1 MADRLRNK
9 IALVF
14 GAGSSG
20 PGWSNGKAAA
30 VAFAREGAR
39 VVAVDRHGP
48 AAEETRD
55 LILAEGGECLAVQ
68 ADVTSSG
75 EVAAAVRR
83 CLETFGRVDILHNNV
98 GIVEM
103 GGPIE
108 TTEESWDRVMA
119 VNAKGMFLT
128 CKHVL
133 PIMLAQGAG
142 VILNISSIAGIRY
155 TGMNYIAYAASK
167 GAVNQFTQS
176 LALQYAAH
184 GIRVNAILPGLMNT
198 PLIVEGFRSVYANVE
213 EMIRARDAL
222 CPMKKMGDAWDVAH
236 AAVFLAS
243 DEAKYITGVLLP
255 VDGGLTCK
263 CT

>member
-1 MADRLRNK
+1 MAERLRQRV
-9 IALVF
+9 ALVF

-30 VAFAREGAR
+30 VAYAREGAR
-39 VVAVDRHGP
+39 IVAADRDLQ

-55 LILAEGGECLAVQ
+55 IIVAERGECLAIQ
-68 ADVTSSG
+68 ADVTCSD
-75 EVAAAVRR
+75 EVAAAVRQCR
-83 CLETFGRVDILHNNV
+83 ERFQRIDILHNNV

-103 GGPIE
+103 GGPVE
-108 TTEESWDRVMA
+108 TSEQSWDRAMA
-119 VNAKGMFLT
+119 INVKGMFLG

-133 PIMLAQGAG
+133 PIMLEQGAG
-142 VILNISSIAGIRY
+142 VITNISSIAGIRY

-176 LALQYAAH
+176 LALQYAAQ

-198 PLIVEGFRSVYANVE
+198 PLIVESFRGVYGNVE
-213 EMIRARDAL
+213 EMIHARDAL